1 MKTDSF
7 EDLKALI
14 ANVSTPEKF
23 KPFAY
28 YDKHLDCIR
37 VQLIDCSFT
46 EERKNRFIT
55 TLKANHM
62 SDEAAGFNIKGVR
75 YLFEQLGLGVTGVH
89 MLTTIIDKMVQIYPD
104 AALERVKRDYLPSI
118 REENLSVN
126 FA

>member
-1 MKTDSF
+1 MKT
-7 EDLKALI
+7 EQLEELKALI
-14 ANVSTPEKF
+14 SSVNSSDKF
-23 KPFAY
+23 KPFAC

-46 EERKNRFIT
+46 EERNNRFIT
-55 TLKANHM
+55 TLRANHM
-62 SDEAAGFNIKGVR
+62 AGEHVGFNIKGVR

-104 AALERVKRDYLPSI
+104 AALERVKRDYLPFI
-118 REENLSVN
+118 REENLSVS